1 METDFPSIYRSG
13 LENNR
18 TIVTGYL
25 LAVVS
30 AIAYSAKGIFAKLI
44 YGYGVDPL
52 TLLALRFVIALPFFW
67 LTLIFYPS
75 AKLRPR
81 DGFYLV
87 LSGLTGLYAA
97 AIADF
102 YGLLYI
108 DASLERTILYT
119 YPAIVVLWAA
129 VFFNEKLVV
138 KKIAAMAVTY
148 LGLALAVKL
157 FGGGLKAH
165 YLGVALV
172 LFSAVIYSLSYIITE
187 VLGRRVSAVKISA
200 YSTTAACFA
209 FLGTWHGRSVPHEPG
224 VWGLLVV
231 LAVFSTYVP
240 VLALV
245 LSIKRIGA
253 SRAALISFIGPVST
267 AVLANIV
274 LGETMDIAQIAG
286 MCLVITGVIALSYD
300 KRVRAQTRA

>member
-1 METDFPSIYRSG
+1 MEND
-13 LENNR
+13 R
-18 TIVTGYL
+18 TIVTGYI
-25 LAVVS
+25 LAAVS

-44 YGYGVDPL
+44 YGYGMDPV
-52 TLLALRFVIALPFFW
+52 TLLALRFAIALPFFW
-67 LTLIFYPS
+67 LTFFFYPS
-75 AKLRPR
+75 GKIRPR
-81 DGFYLV
+81 DGVYLA
-87 LSGLTGLYAA
+87 LSGLLGLYIA

-108 DASLERTILYT
+108 DASLERIILYT
-119 YPAIVVLWAA
+119 YPAIVVVWAA
-129 VFFNEKLVV
+129 LFFKERLGKRKV
-138 KKIAAMAVTY
+138 AAMALTY

-187 VLGRRVSAVKISA
+187 VLGRSVSGVKISA
-200 YSTTAACFA
+200 YTTTAACFA
-209 FLGTWHGRSVPHEPG
+209 FLGTWHGKSVPHEPQ
-224 VWGLLVV
+224 VWWLLLV

-253 SRAALISFIGPVST
+253 SRAATVSFIGPVST

-274 LGETMDIAQIAG
+274 LGETMDLSQVAG
-286 MCLVITGVIALSYD
+286 MCLVITGVLVISSE
-300 KRVRAQTRA
+300 KRAKAG